1 MPMAASATTLRAG
14 CHHGRLR
21 EKRHGDTI
29 RVPDKTKGGAKTG
42 AASSFG
48 RADSARLA
56 RTYIYVDVNVN
67 RAMPAVPRSAQR
79 PKDQARTFTITE
91 LATEFDITARAIR
104 FYEDV
109 GLLTPERSGRNRVY
123 TQRDRTRLKLTLR
136 GKRLGLSLQEI
147 KQLVEMYDS
156 PSDTAPQ
163 LQAFMAVLAEHRVQL
178 EQQREDIEITL
189 AEIAQH
195 EVRCRSLLSAAS
207 AKIRR
212 R

>member
-1 MPMAASATTLRAG
+1 MAVA
-14 CHHGRLR
+14 
-21 EKRHGDTI
+21 
-29 RVPDKTKGGAKTG
+29 
-42 AASSFG
+42 
-48 RADSARLA
+48 
-56 RTYIYVDVNVN
+56 
-67 RAMPAVPRSAQR
+67 PRSAAR
-79 PKDQARTFTITE
+79 SKEGPRTFTITE
-91 LATEFDITARAIR
+91 LAQEFDITARAIR

-109 GLLTPERSGRNRVY
+109 GLLTPERNGRNRVY

-147 KQLVEMYDS
+147 RQLVEMYDS

-163 LQAFMAVLAEHRVQL
+163 LQAFLAVLSEHRRQL

-195 EVRCRSLLSAAS
+195 EERCRSLLAAAAGAS
-207 AKIRR
+207 RR